1 MDMEKDEIKWLK
13 DILRIDSTLD
23 NEKEVA
29 DYLEKVLNNVGI
41 ETKQIE
47 YTKGRNQLIATLKG
61 SSVGKKIGLTG
72 HMDVV
77 PVGVHPWKHAPFAA
91 DEVDG
96 KIYARGA
103 SDMKAGLMAFV
114 AAMIQLKNEN
124 AELKGEVELLA
135 TVGEETSAI
144 GAGQLVKLGY
154 GNDLDALLIGE
165 PTDNRLVIAHKGAL
179 WLRLKTKGKTAH
191 GSMPS
196 AGINAVEH
204 MLIFLEA
211 FRKEFDFS
219 QNIDELVGSST
230 SSIDVINGGKSTNVI
245 PDECI
250 VEIDIRT
257 IATQN
262 HDKILAEI
270 ETLKEKIAKSIPDFN
285 LDIEVINNLNSVR
298 TNTNDDFVKLVTN
311 VVSKFSKEEIQP
323 IGLSGYTDGS
333 QFVKAKKQFPI
344 IILGPGETK
353 LAHQPDENVEIDK
366 YLESIE
372 IYKSI
377 IRDFLS

>member
-1 MDMEKDEIKWLK
+1 MEKEEVKWLK
-13 DILRIDSTLD
+13 DILRIDSTLS

-29 DYLEKVLNNVGI
+29 DYLEKILNDARI

-47 YTKGRNQLIATLKG
+47 YAKGRNQLIAHLKG
-61 SSVGKKIGLTG
+61 TSSGKKIGFTG

-77 PVGVHPWKHAPFAA
+77 PIGVHPWKHKPFAA

-114 AAMIQLKNEN
+114 AAMIQLKREGSN
-124 AELKGEVELLA
+124 LRGEIELLA

-144 GAGQLVKLGY
+144 GAGQLVNLGY

-196 AGINAVEH
+196 AGVNAIEH
-204 MLIFLEA
+204 MLTFLEA

-219 QNIDELVGSST
+219 KNIDDLVGSST

-257 IATQN
+257 IAAQN
-262 HDKILAEI
+262 HDNILNDMKS
-270 ETLKEKIAKSIPDFN
+270 LKEKIAKSTPNFD
-285 LDIEVINNLNSVR
+285 LQIEVINDLNSVR
-298 TNTNDDFVKLVTN
+298 TNTDDHFVKLVSKTI
-311 VVSKFSKEEIQP
+311 SKFAKEEIQP

-333 QFVKAKKQFPI
+333 QFVKSKKEFPI
-344 IILGPGETK
+344 VILGPGKTK
-353 LAHQPDENVEIDK
+353 LAHQPDENVEIEK
-366 YLESIE
+366 YLEAID

-377 IRDFLS
+377 AKEFLS